1 MIWGLLPAGVIIRGG
16 QEYENSCTNCP
27 ALAIGK
33 RTASRA
39 LAAKAV
45 ALENLWHLVIAPSGQ
60 LVSEAALSSLFGHS
74 HIKKV
79 ALGVAGGL
87 KVTEEQSRD
96 AFGLSGDEAVI
107 MFGCQKF
114 TDQRKGMPILS
125 EALVKLVNFSKKY
138 RRRIC
143 LLTVGETKSLQPELS
158 KYFRVINLGTV
169 DRKTLDMAYKAASVF
184 VCPSLEDSGLLMVSE
199 ALVAG
204 TPIVGFKTGIL
215 PDLIVPFETGVLAD
229 EKTSQSLFLAL
240 RDFLIFSDGNEKE
253 ISEKCLLLGRKKC
266 LAENQAEEF
275 LGAIEEF
282 YSSGIR

>member
-1 MIWGLLPAGVIIRGG
+1 M
-16 QEYENSCTNCP
+16 
-27 ALAIGK
+27 
-33 RTASRA
+33 
-39 LAAKAV
+39 
-45 ALENLWHLVIAPSGQ
+45 
-60 LVSEAALSSLFGHS
+60 
-74 HIKKV
+74 
-79 ALGVAGGL
+79 
-87 KVTEEQSRD
+87 
-96 AFGLSGDEAVI
+96 
-107 MFGCQKF
+107 
-114 TDQRKGMPILS
+114 
-125 EALVKLVNFSKKY
+125 
-138 RRRIC
+138 
-143 LLTVGETKSLQPELS
+143 LTVGETKSSQPELS
-158 KYFRVINLGTV
+158 KYFRVINLGPV

-184 VCPSLEDSGLLMVSE
+184 VCPSLEDSGPLMVSE

-266 LAENQAEEF
+266 LAENQAGEF